1 MRPPASVLC
10 KNQTRAPAPRVALE
24 LQWPGVGDFFMKSKA
39 ALGNHPIHPL
49 LVPIPIGAFFL
60 VLWGDIAQL
69 LSDDPFWYRF
79 SAVAIGVGVTFAIA
93 AAAAGAVDYLTLSM
107 PPKAGGIA
115 TWHALA
121 AGSAVLFYGASA
133 VIRQSGA
140 GFRTGRWWAGVIS
153 STIGFLLLAVAGWLG
168 GKLAHEE
175 RIGVVE
181 PEAEEPAPAKSRVS
195 RAS

>member
-1 MRPPASVLC
+1 
-10 KNQTRAPAPRVALE
+10 
-24 LQWPGVGDFFMKSKA
+24 MKSKA
-39 ALGNHPIHPL
+39 VLGNHPIHPL

-69 LSDDPFWYRF
+69 VSDDPFWYRF

-107 PPKAGGIA
+107 SPKAGGIA

-121 AGSAVLFYGASA
+121 AGSAVLLYGASA

-140 GFRTGRWWAGVIS
+140 GFRTGRWWAGVTS
-153 STIGFLLLAVAGWLG
+153 STIGFLLLAAAGWLG

-175 RIGVVE
+175 RIGVLE
-181 PEAEEPAPAKSRVS
+181 PEAEEPSPAKSRVPVP